1 MTIKIWK
8 LTTESTAQMTVAAES
23 VQMVGSKKNFI
34 KTGSGG
40 NVIYGPTSIVAGS
53 ESIRTGGAYV
63 SLPEPVQSLPS
74 TEVTPL
80 PGKISIPPIHV
91 AFDLAQDVGFFAAL
105 LLPVDLSLE

>member
-1 MTIKIWK
+1 MIEQTRNVKIWK
-8 LTTESTAQMTVAAES
+8 LAEDSPAQIAVTEDS
-23 VQMVGSKKNFI
+23 VTIVGSKKQFI

-63 SLPEPVQSLPS
+63 SLPEAVQSLPS

-80 PGKISIPPIHV
+80 PGKVSIPPVHV
-91 AFDLAQDVGFFAAL
+91 AFDLAEDVGFFAAL
-105 LLPVDLSLE
+105 LV

>member
-1 MTIKIWK
+1 MAEVKIWK
-8 LTTESTAQMTVAAES
+8 LTESSNSQFAVLEDS
-23 VQMVGSKKNFI
+23 VYMVGDQKHFI
-34 KTGSGG
+34 KTSSGG

-63 SLPEPVQSLPS
+63 SLPEPAQSIPS

-91 AFDLAQDVGFFAAL
+91 AFDLANDVAFFVSL
-105 LLPVDLSLE
+105 LV